1 MVILYRKPAAA
12 GERTRT
18 PKDPS
23 GPQWPQLTCPADLLL
38 LPLAHLT
45 KAHLCAFTASTEC
58 VPSDRGK
65 RSGYY
70 LKGIYFRKGRWG
82 ILGLL
87 IKSGP
92 WWCCWWRAGLFSV
105 LINQQLCQRPVSCL
119 LQTYL
124 SLKMITIRKLVHQSP
139 TSADIC
145 CSLVRRCLTVSA
157 YMGRQANF
165 QWNWKE
171 THSQGHH
178 ACLHHVVSISAFA
191 KKKKKKTHL
200 GRQASFFL
208 PRKFKNMFWPLPLM
222 VDLVQ
227 LNNLHIIM
235 RSKAERNWDWVHSL
249 I

>member
-1 MVILYRKPAAA
+1 MCPLLSERKHWRNRFLSLGAQSSTSAVMVILYRKPAAA

-124 SLKMITIRKLVHQSP
+124 SLKMITIRKLGPSKP
-139 TSADIC
+139 YKC
-145 CSLVRRCLTVSA
+145 
-157 YMGRQANF
+157 
-165 QWNWKE
+165 W
-171 THSQGHH
+171 
-178 ACLHHVVSISAFA
+178 
-191 KKKKKKTHL
+191 HL
-200 GRQASFFL
+200 LFSC
-208 PRKFKNMFWPLPLM
+208 
-222 VDLVQ
+222 
-227 LNNLHIIM
+227 
-235 RSKAERNWDWVHSL
+235 
-249 I
+249 